1 MKRIDFLRKLRALV
15 KEHGSENIIYMD
27 ESGFQAESYRP
38 HGWAPIGQKIYGDV
52 SGNNRKVDNLIM
64 AQRTDRDR
72 TVHWLAPILF
82 QGSCTKEWVLDWFK
96 NHLLPVLNTV
106 SVIVLDNARFHDME
120 AIRQIIEPFDH
131 KLLPL
136 PPYSPDFNK
145 IENTFGTLKNRRQF
159 LPQGSTL
166 DAMFLSNY

>member
-1 MKRIDFLRKLRALV
+1 M
-15 KEHGSENIIYMD
+15 
-27 ESGFQAESYRP
+27 
-38 HGWAPIGQKIYGDV
+38 
-52 SGNNRKVDNLIM
+52 
-64 AQRTDRDR
+64 
-72 TVHWLAPILF
+72 
-82 QGSCTKEWVLDWFK
+82 DWFK